1 MNNSAEKLLALNP
14 LRVTPE
20 LASLRDS
27 LIVEQ
32 LRTSCEAIERLLE
45 E

>member
-1 MNNSAEKLLALNP
+1 MIEKLLSLNP

-32 LRTSCEAIERLLE
+32 LRASCESLEILLE
-45 E
+45 VD